1 MLIFLPVLRVSTR
14 ARAYVCTHVV
24 PVRARVCRMVW
35 ACGAQAQ
42 LWLCRQHPGPG
53 VRVAHSLC
61 RASPPRTPSGPSEP
75 TCRALWDPPTHTGA
89 GGGSQS
95 DTGRLGLL
103 GTPYEPRADGP
114 TKAALSCWPWSAL
127 ETPLLEQPGGRG
139 PRHTGVGLK
148 ASVAVAPQ
156 VPAGTVL
163 GRKRSRCPPRPQHL
177 QRTPPPSWA
186 SRCCEG
192 GGVSLPSSPPS
203 PAHRSPQPERPQL
216 TK

>member
-148 ASVAVAPQ
+148 ASVA
-156 VPAGTVL
+156 
-163 GRKRSRCPPRPQHL
+163 GR
-177 QRTPPPSWA
+177 
-186 SRCCEG
+186 G
-192 GGVSLPSSPPS
+192 GGCSAPGPCWHSAGQKEVSLPAQTSA
-203 PAHRSPQPERPQL
+203 PAADAPTFLGLPVL
-216 TK
+216 